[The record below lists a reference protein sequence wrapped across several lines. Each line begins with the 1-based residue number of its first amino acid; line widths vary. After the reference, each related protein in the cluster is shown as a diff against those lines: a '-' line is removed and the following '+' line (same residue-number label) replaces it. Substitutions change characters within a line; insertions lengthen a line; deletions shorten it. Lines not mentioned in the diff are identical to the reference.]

1 MVVGNDPNP
10 EEFFGFDHGLHGLF
24 DPPSNSVSLRSSGP
38 HPHQVDMPKENR
50 KRGKKHKKPVQTEPE
65 PQEDPEAYQ
74 ESAECEGESGTG
86 GFGGGS
92 RPSWIVRDSEP
103 QVNPEAP
110 FGYVDADVKAYFRTV
125 ELQIRD
131 WQESTTHPSVGYSG
145 DNDNEQDPNEGNFLS
160 VSLHRCLLWSS
171 DRRLFLS
178 AALQEMSGKELQLAT
193 DPDCSGILERMAY
206 SMDDFTRRVF
216 MDRLAGS

>member
-1 MVVGNDPNP
+1 
-10 EEFFGFDHGLHGLF
+10 
-24 DPPSNSVSLRSSGP
+24 
-38 HPHQVDMPKENR
+38 MPRENR
-50 KRGKKHKKPVQTEPE
+50 KRGKKHKKPVPNEPE
-65 PQEDPEAYQ
+65 PPADLEVYQ
-74 ESAECEGESGTG
+74 ENADYEGEPQTG
-86 GFGGGS
+86 GFEGGN
-92 RPSWIVRDSEP
+92 RPAWVVREKEP

-131 WQESTTHPSVGYSG
+131 WQENPAHTSAEYSG
-145 DNDNEQDPNEGNFLS
+145 DIENDQDPNEGSSSFTGAPH
-160 VSLHRCLLWSS
+160 HRLYRHS

>member
-1 MVVGNDPNP
+1 
-10 EEFFGFDHGLHGLF
+10 
-24 DPPSNSVSLRSSGP
+24 
-38 HPHQVDMPKENR
+38 MPRENR
-50 KRGKKHKKPVQTEPE
+50 KRGKKHKKPVQNEPE
-65 PQEDPEAYQ
+65 PEAEPEVHQGDVDYHGGQ
-74 ESAECEGESGTG
+74 QTEGFEG
-86 GFGGGS
+86 GD
-92 RPSWIVRDSEP
+92 RPSWVVRDREP
-103 QVNPEAP
+103 QVNSEAP

-131 WQESTTHPSVGYSG
+131 WQENPAHTSAGNG
-145 DNDNEQDPNEGNFLS
+145 DDDEDEQDPNEGDL
-160 VSLHRCLLWSS
+160 VPASLRPRLHQSL

-216 MDRLAGS
+216 MDRLVGS

>member
-1 MVVGNDPNP
+1 
-10 EEFFGFDHGLHGLF
+10 
-24 DPPSNSVSLRSSGP
+24 
-38 HPHQVDMPKENR
+38 MPKEHR
-50 KRGKKHKKPVQTEPE
+50 KRGKKHKKPPLDKPETEVY
-65 PQEDPEAYQ
+65 QEDVDHA
-74 ESAECEGESGTG
+74 GEEQTG
-86 GFGGGS
+86 GFEGGD
-92 RPSWIVRDSEP
+92 RPSWIVRDREP

-131 WQESTTHPSVGYSG
+131 WQENPAHASAVQTG
-145 DNDNEQDPNEGNFLS
+145 DDENEQDPNEGNL
-160 VSLHRCLLWSS
+160 VPASLYRCLSRKL

-178 AALQEMSGKELQLAT
+178 AAMQEMSGKELQLAT
-193 DPDCSGILERMAY
+193 DPDCSGILERIAH